1 MNFWDKM
8 KMWFQKNKKYVII
21 GGTIVL
27 TIVGIGVGYVIC
39 KNQKISFT
47 DWLKSAPEEE
57 LYEVYKK
64 MQLDFYKTGTKAF
77 GMEEISQ
84 ELGDRGATEWFE
96 KHPPNPNPN
105 FRWTDANR
113 WE

>member
-39 KNQKISFT
+39 KNKKISFT
-47 DWLKSAPEEE
+47 DWSPSGWRKGS
-57 LYEVYKK
+57 
-64 MQLDFYKTGTKAF
+64 GRS
-77 GMEEISQ
+77 G
-84 ELGDRGATEWFE
+84 
-96 KHPPNPNPN
+96 
-105 FRWTDANR
+105 
-113 WE
+113 